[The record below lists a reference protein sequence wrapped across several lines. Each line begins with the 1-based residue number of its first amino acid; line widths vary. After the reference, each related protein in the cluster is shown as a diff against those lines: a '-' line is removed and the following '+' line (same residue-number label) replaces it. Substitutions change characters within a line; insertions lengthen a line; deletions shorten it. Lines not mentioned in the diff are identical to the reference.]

1 MYPVMQ
7 KARSEMSLPGLC
19 QLIGL
24 PRSWYY
30 RHQNRLSNKPDD
42 PLVAQVRQICTE
54 DSSAGYRRV
63 TRELHRRGVIV
74 NHKRILALMRKENLL
89 VRPKRRFVRT
99 TDSHHNYRVYP
110 NLTRTMT
117 LTGLNQLWVADITY
131 VHLVHGTVYLA
142 VILDAFSRRALGWAL
157 SSHIDHFLSL
167 EALQMALASR
177 EIKPGLVHHSDQGSQ
192 YACYEYVEL
201 LKSKNIAISMS
212 RKGNP
217 YDNAKAESFIKTLK
231 VEEVYMNEYY
241 TISEAQTNITR
252 FIDLVY
258 NRKRLHS
265 ALGYKPPAEFEADF
279 LDQNR
284 STLDFEK
291 TVSV

>member
-1 MYPVMQ
+1 MYPVIQ
-7 KARSEMSLPGLC
+7 EAQAVLSLPRLC
-19 QLIGL
+19 QVVNL

-30 RHQNRLSNKPDD
+30 RHQNRSNNKPED
-42 PLVAQVRQICTE
+42 PLTAQVRQICEE

-63 TRELHRRGVIV
+63 TQELHRRGVRV

-99 TDSHHNYRVYP
+99 TDSKHIYPIYHN
-110 NLTRTMT
+110 LARTMT
-117 LTGLNQLWVADITY
+117 LTAPNQLWVADITY
-131 VHLVHGTVYLA
+131 IHLVQGTVYLA
-142 VILDAFSRRALGWAL
+142 VILDAFSRRAIGWAL

-167 EALQMALASR
+167 EALQMALATR
-177 EIKPGLVHHSDQGSQ
+177 DINPGLVHHSDQGSQ

-201 LKSKNIAISMS
+201 LKSKNITISMS

-231 VEEVYMNEYY
+231 VEEVYINEYY
-241 TISEAQTNITR
+241 TISEARTNIDR

-265 ALGYKPPAEFEADF
+265 ALGYRPPLEFEVDF
-279 LDQNR
+279 LNLNR
-284 STLDFEK
+284 STLTLEK
-291 TVSV
+291 TVSA